1 MMVSYRSPNY
11 TLPSAFDWV
20 FNPRTE
26 RRPESHLEV
35 NDDGYTLRLDVPGVT
50 LDGLAIEV
58 LDRTLTLS
66 TKRTDGPESQNSTY
80 SWKLPKTA
88 DPEDITAAL
97 AYGVLT
103 LKVGKQ
109 SSAKSRKIVIEDGS
123 IAA

>member
-1 MMVSYRSPNY
+1 MLVSYRSPNY

-20 FNPRTE
+20 LNPRTE
-26 RRPESHLEV
+26 RRPESRLEV

-50 LDGLAIEV
+50 LDGLNIEV
-58 LDRTLTLS
+58 VDRTLTLS
-66 TKRTDGPESQNSTY
+66 TKRMDGPADQNAAY

-88 DPEDITAAL
+88 DPEEITAAL

-103 LKVGKQ
+103 LKVGKK
-109 SSAKSRKIVIEDGS
+109 SSAVPRKIVIEDRS

>member
-1 MMVSYRSPNY
+1 MLVSYRSPNY

-20 FNPRTE
+20 LNPKTE
-26 RRPESHLEV
+26 RRPESRLEV

-50 LDGLAIEV
+50 LDGLDVEV
-58 LDRTLTLS
+58 VGRTLTLS
-66 TKRTDGPESQNSTY
+66 TKRKDGPSEANAAY

-109 SSAKSRKIVIEDGS
+109 ASATPRKIVIEDQS